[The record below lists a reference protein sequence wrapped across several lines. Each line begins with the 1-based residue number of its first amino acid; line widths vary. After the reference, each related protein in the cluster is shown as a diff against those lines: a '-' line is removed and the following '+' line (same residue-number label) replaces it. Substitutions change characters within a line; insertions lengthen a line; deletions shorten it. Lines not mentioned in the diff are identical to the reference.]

1 MGRHRLVRVE
11 AGLAR
16 WAAAGVRRGSDV
28 VVVLSR
34 AVPSAQQPVQPGDP
48 LPGISPA
55 EFEDFRLGL
64 EDFLEVETAEEG
76 LGPAYNATSCA
87 GCHNVPAVGGIAP
100 VTTVRAGIRD
110 ADGSFRDVDSTRG
123 SLFQVT
129 SIPTH
134 GCQSVVPPEAN
145 VIARRVPIPLFGAGL
160 VEAIPDTTILALADP
175 NDADG
180 DGVSGRAAMITD
192 RASGDVRVGRFG
204 WKAQIA
210 TLLEFSGDAYRNE
223 MGITNDLFPE
233 ELTFNLTDM
242 QLRFCDPIP
251 EPEDVPELG
260 TGPARHRQ
268 LRGVHEVSG
277 SAAAWPEDARR
288 SPLGRRLFDRS
299 AAQCATCRVS
309 RPALISARSST
320 SARWRS
326 FPISCCTTSERA
338 MGFGR
343 SRESPKRSG
352 HLRCGGSAFDG
363 HSSTMAAPRRSPTRS
378 ASMPNEAQ
386 SAMDRLAPP
395 TATRD
400 RVLDVVSRVPLGLPA
415 VGCHLQLCGGSHPD
429 HDLPVVLATDHDLV
443 GRAVAGFDPQ
453 CLTGLQVAV
462 FEKT

>member
-16 WAAAGVRRGSDV
+16 WAAAVCAAGLA

-34 AVPSAQQPVQPGDP
+34 ADPSAQQPVQPGDS

-100 VTTVRAGIRD
+100 VTTVRAGIQD
-110 ADGSFRDVDSTRG
+110 ADGSFRDFDSTRG

-251 EPEDVPELG
+251 EPEDVPELETGRRGIDNFEAFMKFLAPPPRGPRTAQVTAGEETFRSVGCAVCHVPSLTTGPDLSPLFDQRQVALFSDLLLHDIG
-260 TGPARHRQ
+260 TGDGVRQASGEPEEIRTPALWG
-268 LRGVHEVSG
+268 LRFRRPLLHDG
-277 SAAAWPEDARR
+277 SAATIADA
-288 SPLGRRLFDRS
+288 
-299 AAQCATCRVS
+299 VS
-309 RPALISARSST
+309 LHA
-320 SARWRS
+320 
-326 FPISCCTTSERA
+326 
-338 MGFGR
+338 
-343 SRESPKRSG
+343 
-352 HLRCGGSAFDG
+352 
-363 HSSTMAAPRRSPTRS
+363 
-378 ASMPNEAQ
+378 NEAQ
-386 SAMDRLAPP
+386 SAMDRLA
-395 TATRD
+395 
-400 RVLDVVSRVPLGLPA
+400 GLPPPA
-415 VGCHLQLCGGSHPD
+415 IASLMSFLES
-429 HDLPVVLATDHDLV
+429 L
-443 GRAVAGFDPQ
+443 
-453 CLTGLQVAV
+453 
-462 FEKT
+462 